1 MKINGNQIKIGNV
14 LEHKGSL
21 FVVTKTQA
29 VKPGKGGA
37 FNQVEMKSIID
48 NTKLNERFRAD
59 EIVERVR
66 IDSESYQFL
75 YSNDNELIYS
85 NDNELIF
92 MNSNTYEQI
101 SVNQSILDEKKSFL
115 KEGMIVEVE
124 LYEGSPVSVILP
136 ETVSLKVIN
145 TEPSIKG
152 QTAAS
157 SSKPAILENDIRV
170 TVPPFINNDDII
182 IVDTNEMTYVKRAD

>member
-48 NTKLNERFRAD
+48 NTKLNERFRSD

-66 IDSESYQFL
+66 IESESYQYL
-75 YSNDNELIYS
+75 YPDDS
-85 NDNELIF
+85 ELIF

-115 KEGMIVEVE
+115 KEGMIVEIE
-124 LYEGSPVSVILP
+124 LYEGSPVSVVLP
-136 ETVSLKVIN
+136 ETVSLKVVD

-157 SSKPAILENDIRV
+157 SSKPAILENTIRV

-182 IVDTNEMTYVKRAD
+182 IVDTNEMTYIKRAD

>member
-1 MKINGNQIKIGNV
+1 MEDDMKINGNQIKIGNV

-48 NTKLNERFRAD
+48 NTKLNERFRSD

-66 IDSESYQFL
+66 IESESYQYL
-75 YSNDNELIYS
+75 YSNDS
-85 NDNELIF
+85 ELIF

-101 SVNQSILDEKKSFL
+101 SANQSILDEKKLFL
-115 KEGMIVEVE
+115 KEGMIVEIE
-124 LYEGSPVSVILP
+124 LYEGSPVSIILP
-136 ETVSLKVIN
+136 ETVTLKVKD

-170 TVPPFINNDDII
+170 TVPPFINNDDTI
-182 IVDTNEMTYVKRAD
+182 IVDTNELTYIKRAD

>member
-75 YSNDNELIYS
+75 YSNDNELI
-85 NDNELIF
+85 F

-152 QTAAS
+152 QSSFIIEAS
-157 SSKPAILENDIRV
+157 NFRK
-170 TVPPFINNDDII
+170 
-182 IVDTNEMTYVKRAD
+182 

>member
-1 MKINGNQIKIGNV
+1 
-14 LEHKGSL
+14 
-21 FVVTKTQA
+21 
-29 VKPGKGGA
+29 
-37 FNQVEMKSIID
+37 
-48 NTKLNERFRAD
+48 
-59 EIVERVR
+59 
-66 IDSESYQFL
+66 
-75 YSNDNELIYS
+75 
-85 NDNELIF
+85 
-92 MNSNTYEQI
+92 
-101 SVNQSILDEKKSFL
+101 
-115 KEGMIVEVE
+115 MIVEVE

-152 QTAAS
+152 QTADS

>member
-1 MKINGNQIKIGNV
+1 MEDDMKINGNQIKIGNV

-48 NTKLNERFRAD
+48 NTKLNERFRSD

-66 IDSESYQFL
+66 IESESYQYL
-75 YSNDNELIYS
+75 YPDDS
-85 NDNELIF
+85 ELIF

-115 KEGMIVEVE
+115 KEGMIVEIE
-124 LYEGSPVSVILP
+124 LYEGSPVSVVLP
-136 ETVSLKVIN
+136 ETVSLKVVD

-157 SSKPAILENDIRV
+157 SSKPAILENNIRV

-182 IVDTNEMTYVKRAD
+182 IVDTNEMTYIKRAD

>member
-66 IDSESYQFL
+66 IDSESYQYL
-75 YSNDNELIYS
+75 YSNDILGYTEGHIPRHAKIYRDFKGEFERLQNERVGAFKEFVEDVNNGNFPEETHLVRMQKG
-85 NDNELIF
+85 ELAKF
-92 MNSNTYEQI
+92 REL
-101 SVNQSILDEKKSFL
+101 LDK
-115 KEGMIVEVE
+115 I
-124 LYEGSPVSVILP
+124 
-136 ETVSLKVIN
+136 
-145 TEPSIKG
+145 
-152 QTAAS
+152 
-157 SSKPAILENDIRV
+157 
-170 TVPPFINNDDII
+170 
-182 IVDTNEMTYVKRAD
+182 

>member
-1 MKINGNQIKIGNV
+1 
-14 LEHKGSL
+14 
-21 FVVTKTQA
+21 
-29 VKPGKGGA
+29 
-37 FNQVEMKSIID
+37 
-48 NTKLNERFRAD
+48 
-59 EIVERVR
+59 
-66 IDSESYQFL
+66 
-75 YSNDNELIYS
+75 
-85 NDNELIF
+85 

-170 TVPPFINNDDII
+170 TVPPFINNDDMI
-182 IVDTNEMTYVKRAD
+182 IVDTNEMTYIKRSD

>member
-14 LEHKGSL
+14 LEHKGTL

-48 NTKLNERFRAD
+48 NTKLNERFRSD
-59 EIVERVR
+59 EIVEKVR
-66 IDSESYQFL
+66 IDSESFQYL
-75 YSNDNELIYS
+75 YSSET
-85 NDNELIF
+85 ELIF
-92 MNSNTYEQI
+92 MNSDSYEQI
-101 SVNQSILDEKKSFL
+101 SLSQSMFDEKKAFL
-115 KEGMIVEVE
+115 KEGMLVEVE

-136 ETVSLKVIN
+136 ETVTLRVVV

-170 TVPPFINNDDII
+170 MVPPFVNNDDMI

>member
-48 NTKLNERFRAD
+48 NTKLNERFRSD

-75 YSNDNELIYS
+75 YS

-124 LYEGSPVSVILP
+124 LYEGSPVSVISVSYTHLTLP
-136 ETVSLKVIN
+136 MK
-145 TEPSIKG
+145 
-152 QTAAS
+152 
-157 SSKPAILENDIRV
+157 R
-170 TVPPFINNDDII
+170 
-182 IVDTNEMTYVKRAD
+182 IV

>member
-75 YSNDNELIYS
+75 YS

-170 TVPPFINNDDII
+170 TVPPFSNNDDII

>member
-75 YSNDNELIYS
+75 YSNDNELI
-85 NDNELIF
+85 F
-92 MNSNTYEQI
+92 MNSNTFEQI
-101 SVNQSILDEKKSFL
+101 SVNQSILDEKNTDIFICNYLTSCDFFNGLFISKTSFRL
-115 KEGMIVEVE
+115 VC
-124 LYEGSPVSVILP
+124 
-136 ETVSLKVIN
+136 
-145 TEPSIKG
+145 
-152 QTAAS
+152 
-157 SSKPAILENDIRV
+157 
-170 TVPPFINNDDII
+170 
-182 IVDTNEMTYVKRAD
+182 

>member
-59 EIVERVR
+59 EIVEKVR

-75 YSNDNELIYS
+75 YS

-170 TVPPFINNDDII
+170 TVPPFNNNEDII
-182 IVDTNEMTYVKRAD
+182 IVDTNEMNYEKLPD

>member
-21 FVVTKTQA
+21 FIVTKTQA

-48 NTKLNERFRAD
+48 NTKLNERFRSD

-66 IDSESYQFL
+66 IDSESYQYL
-75 YSNDNELIYS
+75 YS

-170 TVPPFINNDDII
+170 TVPPFINKDDMI
-182 IVDTNEMTYVKRAD
+182 IVDTNEMTYIKRSD

>member
-59 EIVERVR
+59 EIVEKVR

-75 YSNDNELIYS
+75 YS

-157 SSKPAILENDIRV
+157 SSKPAILENDNRV

>member
-59 EIVERVR
+59 EIVEKVR

-75 YSNDNELIYS
+75 YSNDNELI
-85 NDNELIF
+85 F
-92 MNSNTYEQI
+92 MNSNTFEQI

>member
-48 NTKLNERFRAD
+48 NTKLNERFRSD

-66 IDSESYQFL
+66 IDSESYQYL
-75 YSNDNELIYS
+75 YS

-115 KEGMIVEVE
+115 KDGMIVEVE
-124 LYEGSPVSVILP
+124 LY
-136 ETVSLKVIN
+136 
-145 TEPSIKG
+145 
-152 QTAAS
+152 
-157 SSKPAILENDIRV
+157 
-170 TVPPFINNDDII
+170 
-182 IVDTNEMTYVKRAD
+182 

>member
-75 YSNDNELIYS
+75 YS

-170 TVPPFINNDDII
+170 TVPPFINKDDII
-182 IVDTNEMTYVKRAD
+182 IVETNEMTYVKRAD

>member
-75 YSNDNELIYS
+75 YS

-170 TVPPFINNDDII
+170 TVPPFINKDDII

>member
-75 YSNDNELIYS
+75 YSNDS
-85 NDNELIF
+85 ELIF

-101 SVNQSILDEKKSFL
+101 SVNHEH
-115 KEGMIVEVE
+115 
-124 LYEGSPVSVILP
+124 
-136 ETVSLKVIN
+136 
-145 TEPSIKG
+145 
-152 QTAAS
+152 
-157 SSKPAILENDIRV
+157 IR
-170 TVPPFINNDDII
+170 
-182 IVDTNEMTYVKRAD
+182 

>member
-14 LEHKGSL
+14 LDHKGSL
-21 FVVTKTQA
+21 FIVTKTQA

-48 NTKLNERFRAD
+48 STKLNERFRSD

-66 IDSESYQFL
+66 IDSENFQYL
-75 YSNDNELIYS
+75 YASDT
-85 NDNELIF
+85 ELIF
-92 MNSNTYEQI
+92 MNNETYEQI
-101 SVNQSILDEKKSFL
+101 SVTHSILDEKKAFL

-124 LYEGSPVSVILP
+124 LYEGKPVSITLP
-136 ETVSLKVIN
+136 ESVSLKVID

-157 SSKPAILENDIRV
+157 SSKPAILENEVRV
-170 TVPPFINNDDII
+170 MVPPFINNDDMIL
-182 IVDTNEMTYVKRAD
+182 VDTNEMTYIKRAD